1 MAGKPRKLETG
12 RLAYFCD
19 SCGSVVVGDG
29 GYLTVVN
36 RSNGKR
42 WAVFHDSCQ
51 NGHGTHLAGQGR
63 ITVRLSRVA
72 DYPLLLTTMASLA
85 ADVIGFE
92 TTNWW
97 TFLLRVVHD
106 TEWQR
111 AEGNT
116 KIKQLHGENYAA
128 YVQAGFTKRKGIE
141 GIR

>member
-19 SCGSVVVGDG
+19 GCGLVVIGDS

-36 RSNGKR
+36 RNGGRR
-42 WAVFHDSCQ
+42 WAVFHDGCRNSQ
-51 NGHGTHLAGQGR
+51 ADGMAGRR
-63 ITVRLSRVA
+63 ITLRLSRVA
-72 DYPLLLTTMASLA
+72 DYPLLLTTMAGLA
-85 ADVIGFE
+85 AEVIGFE

-106 TEWQR
+106 TEWHR

-116 KIKQLHGENYAA
+116 TIKQLTTENHRRYSDVG
-128 YVQAGFTKRKGIE
+128 YTKRVGIE
-141 GIR
+141 GIK